1 MITKV
6 ENIDQF
12 NRYFNQPTH
21 HPLVSVA
28 NLADAHLSL
37 FNPTD
42 FGMYCVVLMDTE
54 FGELTLRDSRM
65 HYQSGT
71 IFTMKPGH
79 IVSMNLNS
87 GARPRGWML
96 AFRPEL
102 IVNSGLGRDFYMFN
116 FFDYEVAEALK
127 LYEGERRIIL
137 NCFNNILS
145 ELRAPDDEFTSNMVR
160 LGIGHYGITSVP
172 TQKLEEVCTLK
183 TNILQIKHVP
193 ADETVGYSRKG
204 VLNRDS
210 VIGAIPIGYADGLD
224 RHLGNGVGKVLV
236 NGKRA
241 PIVGNVCMDVC
252 MIDLTGINAEEGD
265 EVTIFGNGLSIN
277 EVAQWLGT
285 IPYEVLTSI
294 SRRVRRIYYKE

>member
-1 MITKV
+1 MQNAFPHKV
-6 ENIDQF
+6 I
-12 NRYFNQPTH
+12 
-21 HPLVSVA
+21 
-28 NLADAHLSL
+28 AH
-37 FNPTD
+37 
-42 FGMYCVVLMDTE
+42 
-54 FGELTLRDSRM
+54 
-65 HYQSGT
+65 
-71 IFTMKPGH
+71 I
-79 IVSMNLNS
+79 LNS
-87 GARPRGWML
+87 AGIER
-96 AFRPEL
+96 F
-102 IVNSGLGRDFYMFN
+102 S
-116 FFDYEVAEALK
+116 DYQH
-127 LYEGERRIIL
+127 
-137 NCFNNILS
+137 
-145 ELRAPDDEFTSNMVR
+145 DMVR
-160 LGIGHYGITSVP
+160 LGIGHYGISSVP
-172 TQKLEEVCTLK
+172 TQKLEEVCSLK

-193 ADETVGYSRKG
+193 ANETVGYSRKG

-252 MIDLTGINAEEGD
+252 MIDLTDINAEEGD